1 VRIRHTGKQL
11 FVVQV
16 KIFKADFQFVPGCN
30 GSVTV
35 FCLVFRIFITLKLKM
50 MKKIF
55 VCFLSITMF
64 QIYAQKSLINT
75 GPMVGHTGMTETYL
89 WIQTKKPAKVKFAYF
104 PEGEPGRKKFT
115 KTYKTFKDNGYTL
128 KVKLTDL
135 KRGTKYRYEVYVNG
149 KKQKFDYP
157 LEFETQDV
165 WRYRK
170 PPRDFSFVFGSGAYI
185 NDEPWDRKGR
195 PYGGEYEIYKS
206 IWKTDPDFMI
216 WGGDNVYLRQGEW
229 NSKERTIYR
238 FSKDRSLPE
247 MQPLLASVAHY
258 AIVDD
263 HDIGPN
269 DCDGHFWNKEATWQV
284 FDDFWANPPK
294 AKGMKGA
301 VTQFSWYDADFFL
314 LDNRY
319 YRDANHLKTKSGKTI
334 LGKEQLEW
342 LKNALA
348 SSKARFKFI
357 VMGGQF
363 LNSARRFETYSNY
376 GFAKE
381 RLEILDFIYDQG
393 LENVIFLTGD
403 RHMSEISM
411 YDPSNGNPVIY
422 DLTCSPFT
430 SGPNT
435 HAWKEINVFR
445 IPGSL
450 IMQRNFAKVEIKGQ
464 GKERHVEV
472 TYYDK
477 DGRVIYSYK
486 LDFKHPERKIERKEK
501 KKK

>member
-1 VRIRHTGKQL
+1 
-11 FVVQV
+11 
-16 KIFKADFQFVPGCN
+16 
-30 GSVTV
+30 
-35 FCLVFRIFITLKLKM
+35 
-50 MKKIF
+50 MKKTFILLF
-55 VCFLSITMF
+55 SFFILF
-64 QIYAQKSLINT
+64 AGHAQKSIINS
-75 GPMVGHTGMTETYL
+75 GPMVGHTTMTETYL
-89 WIQTKKPAKVKFAYF
+89 WIQTKKPAKVKFAYY
-104 PEGEPGRKKFT
+104 PEGKIKNKKFT
-115 KTYKTFKDNGYTL
+115 ATYQTRQDKGYAL

-149 KKQKFDYP
+149 KKQSFSYP
-157 LEFETQDV
+157 LSFETQDI
-165 WRYRK
+165 WRYWQAPK
-170 PPRDFSFVFGSGAYI
+170 DFSFVFGSGAYI
-185 NDEPWDRKGR
+185 NDEPWDRKGSK
-195 PYGGEYEIYKS
+195 YGGHYEIYKN
-206 IWKTDPDFMI
+206 IWKADPDFMI

-238 FSKDRSLPE
+238 YTHDRAIPE
-247 MQPLLASVAHY
+247 VQPLLASVAHY

-263 HDIGPN
+263 HDVGPN
-269 DCDGHFWNKEATWQV
+269 DCDGNFWNKNETWEV
-284 FDDFWANPPK
+284 FDYFWANPPS

-319 YRDANHLKTKSGKTI
+319 YRDANHLKTKKVKTI

-376 GFAKE
+376 GFDKE
-381 RLEILDFIYDQG
+381 RLEIIDFIYEQG
-393 LENVIFLTGD
+393 LKNVIFLTGD
-403 RHMSEISM
+403 RHMSEISIF
-411 YDPSNGNPVIY
+411 DPSNRNPVIY

-445 IPGSL
+445 VPGSL
-450 IMQRNFAKVEIKGQ
+450 IMQRNFAKVEIKGK
-464 GKERHVEV
+464 GEDRHVEI
-472 TYYDK
+472 TFIDEEGK
-477 DGRVIYSYK
+477 PIYSYRLNFDK
-486 LDFKHPERKIERKEK
+486 PQRKIEREVKN
-501 KKK
+501 